1 MEQYGALRRS
11 TEQYRTVRGS
21 MEQYKTIGGSKKQY
35 GAERGSTDQNALVSR
50 HISTCKTSQF
60 TRLAGY
66 WYYRPRYH
74 FGLPEKQVYETAYQ
88 SSSLPDVRLG
98 LGPRSLSLASS
109 LETWTRQQWNLI
121 RESNVCYQS
130 TTLY

>member
-60 TRLAGY
+60 TRLAENN
-66 WYYRPRYH
+66 
-74 FGLPEKQVYETAYQ
+74 LA
-88 SSSLPDVRLG
+88 VRTCHILSD
-98 LGPRSLSLASS
+98 RSGF
-109 LETWTRQQWNLI
+109 
-121 RESNVCYQS
+121 
-130 TTLY
+130 